1 MFRSIS
7 CLRDYRRQLTPG
19 TVLGLSYI
27 VDDPGYLVRRA
38 LPIQQLT
45 VLGIR
50 DGVVRF
56 EKQNGDDLRL
66 ALNDPITFLRFGGGP
81 YDQTENILPARDVD
95 DHDEATGPF
104 RALRNDVAVAVYQV
118 LQQHTQA
125 INQHLAQSNVLAF
138 WVAEGVLD
146 AIRKHR
152 ASLANKQ

>member
-27 VDDPGYLVRRA
+27 IDDPGYLVRRA

-56 EKQNGDDLRL
+56 EKQNGDGLRL
-66 ALNDPITFLRFGGGP
+66 ALNDPITFLRFGRGP
-81 YDQTENILPARDVD
+81 YDQAENILPVREADDRD
-95 DHDEATGPF
+95 ASIGPSQ
-104 RALRNDVAVAVYQV
+104 ALRDDVAAAVYHV
-118 LQQHTQA
+118 LKQHAPA
-125 INQHLAQSNVLAF
+125 IDRHFAQPKVLAIC
-138 WVAEGVLD
+138 VVEGVLD
-146 AIRKHR
+146 AIRKYQA
-152 ASLANKQ
+152 ASAKKP

>member
-45 VLGIR
+45 VLSIR

-56 EKQNGDDLRL
+56 ERQNGDVLRL
-66 ALNDPITFLRFGGGP
+66 ALNDPITFLRFGRGP
-81 YDQTENILPARDVD
+81 YNQAENIL
-95 DHDEATGPF
+95 H
-104 RALRNDVAVAVYQV
+104 N
-118 LQQHTQA
+118 
-125 INQHLAQSNVLAF
+125 
-138 WVAEGVLD
+138 
-146 AIRKHR
+146 
-152 ASLANKQ
+152 

>member
-45 VLGIR
+45 VLGIQ

-66 ALNDPITFLRFGGGP
+66 ALNDPITFLRFGPAP
-81 YDQTENILPARDVD
+81 YDQAENILSAPEAEGHD
-95 DHDEATGPF
+95 DTTNPGT
-104 RALRNDVAVAVYQV
+104 ALRNDVAAAVYQI
-118 LQQHTQA
+118 LEQHAPA
-125 INQHLAQSNVLAF
+125 IDKHFAHRQNTLAF
-138 WVAEGVLD
+138 WVVEGVLD
-146 AIRKHR
+146 AIRKR
-152 ASLANKQ
+152 RDPSPKT